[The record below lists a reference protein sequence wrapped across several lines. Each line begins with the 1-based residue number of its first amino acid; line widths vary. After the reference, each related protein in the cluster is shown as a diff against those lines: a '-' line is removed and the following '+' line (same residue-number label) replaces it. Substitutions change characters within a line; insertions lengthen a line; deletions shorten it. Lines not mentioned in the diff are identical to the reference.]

1 MSTLNQP
8 GTSEQGSGTATAR
21 LPDFVPGDEFFDAP
35 GEPFGSERIAL
46 SIGPLR
52 MSLTGLTPSQVD
64 QLRDRFSPFV
74 VPESGPASGDDAVTV
89 RLCRAPVDAFLR
101 FVPGVPEF
109 YRIGVGRSGGRSR
122 FWSYEF
128 AGWIDARE
136 RQGLVSLVQE
146 SGVLFDRGLE
156 NFLRIM
162 TANLI
167 LDRGGFLLHGS
178 GVVRDGRAYVFFGPS
193 GSGKTT
199 VTDLSPDDT
208 ILSDD
213 LTLVV
218 PGASGFEAAGIPFGM
233 AHHHVPDTNG
243 SFPIASLNRLVQSRD
258 TRREPMPKARAM
270 AEVAASL
277 PFVAHDPART
287 EQILSVVDGLLERV
301 PVHRLHFRKDPS
313 FWDEVVTG

>member
-1 MSTLNQP
+1 MSALSHP
-8 GTSEQGSGTATAR
+8 VRSEQGSGTATER
-21 LPDFVPGDEFFDAP
+21 PPDFVPGEDFFDAP
-35 GEPFGSERIAL
+35 GEPFGSDRIEL

-52 MSLTGLTPSQVD
+52 MSLTDLTPDQVD
-64 QLRDRFSPFV
+64 QLRERFHPFV
-74 VPESGPASGDDAVTV
+74 VPQEAGAADDPVTV
-89 RLCRAPVDAFLR
+89 RLLKAPVDAFLR
-101 FVPGVPEF
+101 FTPGVPEF
-109 YRIGVGRSGGRSR
+109 YRVGVRQAGARSR

-128 AGWIDARE
+128 AGSLDARA
-136 RQGLVSLVQE
+136 RRGLVSLVQE
-146 SGVLFDRGLE
+146 SGDLFDRGLE

-178 GVVRDGRAYVFFGPS
+178 GVVRDGRAYIFFGPS

-218 PGASGFEAAGIPFGM
+218 PGASGYEAAGIPFGL

-258 TRREPMPKARAM
+258 TRREPLPRARAI

-287 EQILSVVDGLLERV
+287 DQILSVLDRLLERV
-301 PVHRLHFRKDPS
+301 PVHRLHFRKDSS
-313 FWDEVVTG
+313 FWHEVAGG

>member
-8 GTSEQGSGTATAR
+8 GISGQGSGTATVR
-21 LPDFVPGDEFFDAP
+21 PPDFVPGEEFFDAP

-64 QLRDRFSPFV
+64 QLRERFSPFV
-74 VPESGPASGDDAVTV
+74 VPASGDDAVTV
-89 RLCRAPVDAFLR
+89 RLLRAPVDAFLR

-109 YRIGVGRSGGRSR
+109 YRVGVRRAGARCR

-128 AGWIDARE
+128 AGWLDARE
-136 RQGLVSLVQE
+136 RRGLVSLVQE
-146 SGVLFDRGLE
+146 RGVLFDRGLE

-199 VTDLSPDDT
+199 VTYLSPDDT

-218 PGASGFEAAGIPFGM
+218 PGASGYEAAGIPFGL
-233 AHHHVPDTNG
+233 AHHRVPDTNG
-243 SFPIASLNRLVQSRD
+243 SFPIASLNRLMQSRD
-258 TRREPMPKARAM
+258 TRREPMPRARAI

-287 EQILSVVDGLLERV
+287 EQILSVVDEVVDHV
-301 PVHRLHFRKDPS
+301 PVHRLHFRKDAS
-313 FWDEVVTG
+313 FWGEVVAG